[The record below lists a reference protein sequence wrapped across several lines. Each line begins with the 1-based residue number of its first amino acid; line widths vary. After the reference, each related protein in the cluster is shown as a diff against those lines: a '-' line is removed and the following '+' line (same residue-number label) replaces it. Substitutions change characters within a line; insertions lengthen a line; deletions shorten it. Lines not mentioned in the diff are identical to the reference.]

1 MGTVGP
7 ARGRFR
13 RMGTVESGA
22 GGGSNGWRRSSPAR
36 GAVPMDGDGR
46 VRRRGRFQ
54 WMGTVESGAGG
65 GSNGWGRSSPARGAV
80 PMDGDGRVRRRGRFR
95 RMRRSDPQDG
105 SSEGQISDRFG
116 CITTQSRA
124 QKSRSGCSPAGGW
137 GTSQSPETRPRLGR
151 SPPVSQSCDVYRSVW
166 AQCAETF
173 LARGQEFTTAIPG
186 AQTGARPSLAQA
198 APTADELPALAGASP
213 TGSFRSAIHM

>member
-1 MGTVGP
+1 MGTVESGAGAVPTDGDGRVRRGGGGSNGWGRSSP

-22 GGGSNGWRRSSPAR
+22 
-36 GAVPMDGDGR
+36 
-46 VRRRGRFQ
+46 
-54 WMGTVESGAGG
+54 
-65 GSNGWGRSSPARGAV
+65 GAV